1 LIVFASPIKL
11 TRKMLLAVLFS
22 IGYALF
28 VLFFPWKNISR
39 GGFPD
44 FDTYVYHFDHYS
56 NKNNIS
62 FNEIY
67 EIPADRLHLSDLIK
81 YFSHEVLWFQLVRW
95 LNDLIGNTAKALH
108 VISFFIL
115 FIWALFL
122 LKHVKMGAALIFL
135 FNPFIIDVAMSGI
148 RNGLAWSLVILGLMT
163 QSKILR
169 AAFFLIG
176 IFIHSTTIV
185 LAILYYSTELASRF
199 IKGRKLL
206 LGGLSIGIL
215 LGLLLTVGSEQV
227 LGAIGDR
234 RRGED
239 YMVGGGSFN
248 QASLWGILLCFQC
261 TSGRLYIRKNIF
273 VMAMLAWYLTMN
285 PFIPWSYRVW
295 SAFLPVIG
303 ASAMHLPN
311 GKRQIFICLY
321 LGYLAMQYLY
331 WTKLFNYWYLA

>member
-1 LIVFASPIKL
+1 MTLASSTLLSRKTLL
-11 TRKMLLAVLFS
+11 TALFS
-22 IGYALF
+22 IGYAFF
-28 VLFFPWKNISR
+28 VLVFPWQTISR

-44 FDTYVYHFDHYS
+44 FDRYVERFDYYA
-56 NKNNIS
+56 NKNIL

-67 EIPADRLHLSDLIK
+67 ETPTSSFELSTLKI
-81 YFSHEVLWFQLVRW
+81 YFSQEFLWFKLVRW
-95 LNDLIGNTAKALH
+95 LNDLIGNTAQALH

-122 LKHVKMGAALIFL
+122 LERVKNGVALLFL
-135 FNPFIIDVAMSGI
+135 FNPFSIDVAMSGI

-163 QSKILR
+163 QSKISR

-176 IFIHSTTIV
+176 MFIHSTTIV
-185 LAILYYSTELASRF
+185 LAVLYYCTELASRF

-206 LGGLSIGIL
+206 LWGLSIGIL
-215 LGLLLTVGSEQV
+215 IGLLLTLGSEQV
-227 LGAIGDR
+227 LGAFEDR

-239 YMVGGGSFN
+239 YMVGGGSLT

-261 TSGRLYIRKNIF
+261 ISGRVYIRKNIF
-273 VMAMLAWYLTMN
+273 VMAMLAWYLTIN

-303 ASAMHLPN
+303 ASAMQLPN